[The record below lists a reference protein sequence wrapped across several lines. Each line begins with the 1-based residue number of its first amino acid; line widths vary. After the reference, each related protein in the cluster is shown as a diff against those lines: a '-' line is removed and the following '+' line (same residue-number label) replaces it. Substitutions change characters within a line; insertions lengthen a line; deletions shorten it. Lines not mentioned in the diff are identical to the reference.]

1 MIRKTLLYFQYDW
14 LFIFGSV
21 CLHLSFLQ
29 THHWLYVLLLFLLLI
44 RILSISKHLLYLC
57 ICICTIMTVRFHF
70 LQANF
75 SAQHQ
80 INYNQPANY
89 YVLLNGR
96 HLEYTDQRITGPAHV
111 KISNGQSLNVQ
122 IQFNDIQE
130 DEAEIFL
137 AGVHLLEVDG
147 ELEEPLSPRNF
158 GVFDY
163 PKYLKQK
170 GIRFLL
176 KVHNIH
182 RFKPQTQWYY
192 LPDKLV
198 AQLRLFYM
206 MLPSNSLTALMNKF
220 VWNIQSSHYRADLE
234 IYQRLGILHLL
245 SISGFQVYALSR
257 YLRWLFARLGIYV
270 DIIDELIFVCLLT
283 YGYILN
289 WPVGFVRAVGVRGVL
304 LLCHYFK
311 WPTNRTDRL
320 SWVGLASLFVN
331 PLFIDNLGFQLS
343 YLLTYMIGW
352 LRPKSRHGT
361 LSKKEAIILNILCQ
375 VISWPILVAN
385 YHEINPGQILIFLLI
400 GTFVTKYIMPT
411 LWLLAIVT
419 GVLEPVFWHK
429 IGRWLADL
437 FETALK
443 LFESLTESMPSWVVG
458 EMNPILITVLFIVT
472 LYLTMTYI
480 YKKRKLLI
488 IGSLIYSVIWLLLP
502 YRHVY
507 HRLTVIDIGQGDAI
521 LFQPANSRKHYLID
535 TGGRLIYKPSG
546 VEIDQTFAKK
556 RLIPALKAQGV
567 QSITGLIVTHPDLDH
582 AGNLNGLGQ
591 EIPIQQVF
599 VSKNSLTNKTFV
611 EQLQHLNSHINLLE
625 PHSITNIPP
634 FIQLY
639 VPNLSHLDHNAQ
651 SIITYLMIQQTTAIL
666 MGDATV
672 DTENHLIKAFPHLKA
687 DMIKIGHHGS
697 KTSTSELFLQQI
709 DPQLVLNSA
718 GYNNRF
724 GHPHEEVVERIQ
736 NLQIPMLST
745 HQVGAIQVA
754 IYKNGAVT
762 VKSALQP

>member
-1 MIRKTLLYFQYDW
+1 MIRKVLLYFQYDW
-14 LFIFGSV
+14 LFIFGAV
-21 CLHLSFLQ
+21 CLHLNYLQ
-29 THHWLYVLLLFLLLI
+29 THHWLYLVLLFILLL
-44 RILSISKHLLYLC
+44 RILSISKYLLYLT

-75 SAQHQ
+75 SVQDQ
-80 INYNQPANY
+80 INSNQLAHY

-96 HLEYTDQRITGPAHV
+96 YLEYTDQRITGPAHV
-111 KISNGQSLNVQ
+111 KFLNGQSLKVQ

-137 AGVHLLEVDG
+137 AGVHLLELEG

-176 KVHNIH
+176 KVQNIH

-198 AQLRLFYM
+198 ARLRLFYLM
-206 MLPSNSLTALMNKF
+206 QPSNSLTALMNKF
-220 VWNIQSSHYRADLE
+220 VWNIQSSNYRADLE

-245 SISGFQVYALSR
+245 SISGLQVYALSR

-270 DIIDELIFVCLLT
+270 DIIDELIFLCLLI

-304 LLCHYFK
+304 LLCRYFK

-320 SWVGLASLFVN
+320 SWMGLATLFVN
-331 PLFIDNLGFQLS
+331 PLYIDHLGFQLS

-352 LRPKSRHGT
+352 LRPKSRHGS
-361 LSKKEAIILNILCQ
+361 LSKQEGIILNILCQ
-375 VISWPILVAN
+375 VISWPLLAAN

-400 GTFVTKYIMPT
+400 GTFVTKYIIPT
-411 LWLLAIVT
+411 LWILAIVT
-419 GVLEPVFWHK
+419 GVLGSVFWHK
-429 IGRWLADL
+429 VGGWVINL
-437 FETALK
+437 FESTLK
-443 LFESLTESMPSWVVG
+443 IVESLTEIMPSWVVG
-458 EMNPILITVLFIVT
+458 EMNPLLVTSLFIIT
-472 LYLTMTYI
+472 LYLTMAYI
-480 YKKRKLLI
+480 YKKRKTLI
-488 IGSLIYSVIWLLLP
+488 IGSLIYLMIWILLP
-502 YRHVY
+502 YRHSY
-507 HRLTVIDIGQGDAI
+507 HRLTVIDVGQGDAL
-521 LFQPANSRKHYLID
+521 LFQPANSRKSYLID
-535 TGGRLIYKPSG
+535 TGGRLIYKPDG
-546 VEIDQTFAKK
+546 VEIDQTFAKN
-556 RLIPALKAQGV
+556 RLIPALKALGV
-567 QSITGLIVTHPDLDH
+567 QLITGLVVTHPDLDH

-591 EIPIQQVF
+591 EIPIQQVL
-599 VSKNSLTNKTFV
+599 VSKNSLTNKVFI
-611 EQLQHLNSHINLLE
+611 EQLQNLNTHINILD
-625 PHSITNIPP
+625 PHSITHMSP

-639 VPNLSHLDHNAQ
+639 VPDLSHLDHNAQ
-651 SIITYLMIQQTTAIL
+651 SIITYLTIHQTTALL

-672 DTENHLIKAFPHLKA
+672 DTEKHLIKSFPYLKA

-697 KTSTSELFLQQI
+697 KTSTSERFLQQI
-709 DPQLVLNSA
+709 DPQIVLNSA

-745 HQVGAIQVA
+745 HQVGAIQVM
-754 IYKNGAVT
+754 IYKNESVT
-762 VKSALQP
+762 VRTALQP